1 MSAAVRSRCH
11 TRHCACA
18 RGSRLCS
25 MSSRSFAADGAAP
38 AITGGGAWGK
48 ARQTLEA
55 NKSAV
60 GVAMQFLVMID
71 KLHDMHERQVI
82 SDLHFEQW
90 SDWACEHVTRHVE
103 L

>member
-1 MSAAVRSRCH
+1 M
-11 TRHCACA
+11 
-18 RGSRLCS
+18 
-25 MSSRSFAADGAAP
+25 
-38 AITGGGAWGK
+38 
-48 ARQTLEA
+48 EA

-60 GVAMQFLVMID
+60 GVAMQYLVMID

-103 L
+103 LYRAGAM